1 MNRKFLEN
9 ELSSVEDE
17 TLRKEIIDNI
27 MKKNGEDIEKHK
39 VEVATLKNEI
49 KTKQGVIDNLNDKI
63 KENDNVDI
71 EAIKKE
77 EFEKGK
83 AEGSQEVETF
93 KKNVALKEAIKGTK
107 VKDVDLLMKLIADDK
122 ITYQE
127 KDGNYEV
134 GGLEEQVSEIK
145 KTHDYLFEVEEPKEQ
160 PKQRISVGDGHSNN
174 PPKAETTTLLGAL
187 HEKYSK

>member
-17 TLRKEIIDNI
+17 TLRKKIIDNI
-27 MKKNGEDIEKHK
+27 MEKNGEDIEKHK

-63 KENDNVDI
+63 KENENVDI

-145 KTHDYLFEVEEPKEQ
+145 KTHDYLFEAETPKEQ

-174 PPKAETTTLLGAL
+174 PPKTEATTLLGAL

>member
-17 TLRKEIIDNI
+17 TLRKKIIDNI
-27 MKKNGEDIEKHK
+27 MDKNGEDIEKHK

-63 KENDNVDI
+63 KENENIDI

-83 AEGSQEVETF
+83 AEGNQEVETF
-93 KKNVALKEAIKGTK
+93 KKNIALKEAIKSTK
-107 VKDVDLLMKLIADDK
+107 VKDTDLLLKLISNDK
-122 ITYQE
+122 ISYQE
-127 KDGNYEV
+127 KDGKYEI
-134 GGLEEQVSEIK
+134 GGLEEQVNELK
-145 KTHDYLFEVEEPKEQ
+145 KTHEYLFEKEEPKEP
-160 PKQRISVGDGHSNN
+160 PKQRISVGEGHQGT
-174 PPKAETTTLLGAL
+174 PKTESTTLIGAL
-187 HEKYSK
+187 QEKYS

>member
-9 ELSSVEDE
+9 ELSSIEDE
-17 TLRKEIIDNI
+17 SLRKSIIDNI
-27 MKKNGEDIEKHK
+27 MNKNGEDIEKHK

-49 KTKQGVIDNLNDKI
+49 KTKDGVINNLNEKI
-63 KENDNVDI
+63 KESENIDI

-77 EFEKGK
+77 EFDKGK
-83 AEGSQEVETF
+83 AEGSKEIETF
-93 KKNVALKEAIKGTK
+93 KKNNALKEAIKSTK

-127 KDGNYEV
+127 KDGKYEV

-145 KTHDYLFEVEEPKEQ
+145 KTHDYLFEKEVSNETT
-160 PKQRISVGDGHSNN
+160 KQRVSVGEGHDET
-174 PPKAETTTLLGAL
+174 PKTEATTLIGAL
-187 HEKYSK
+187 HEKYNK

>member
-9 ELSSVEDE
+9 ELSSIEDE
-17 TLRKEIIDNI
+17 SLRKSIIDNI
-27 MKKNGEDIEKHK
+27 MNKNGEDIEKHK

-49 KTKQGVIDNLNDKI
+49 KTKDGVIDNLNEKI
-63 KENDNVDI
+63 KESENIDI

-77 EFEKGK
+77 EFDKGK
-83 AEGSQEVETF
+83 AEGSKEIETF
-93 KKNVALKEAIKGTK
+93 KKNNALKEAIKSTK

-127 KDGNYEV
+127 KDGKYEV

-145 KTHDYLFEVEEPKEQ
+145 KTHDYLFEKEVSNETT
-160 PKQRISVGDGHSNN
+160 KQRVSVGESHDET
-174 PPKAETTTLLGAL
+174 PKTEATTLIGAL
-187 HEKYSK
+187 HEKYNK

>member
-9 ELSSVEDE
+9 ELSSIEDE
-17 TLRKEIIDNI
+17 STRKEIIDSI

-49 KTKQGVIDNLNDKI
+49 NTKQGVIDNLNEKI
-63 KENDNVDI
+63 KTNENLDI

-83 AEGSQEVETF
+83 AEGNQEIETF
-93 KKNVALKEAIKGTK
+93 KKNIALKEAIKSTK
-107 VKDVDLLMKLIADDK
+107 VKDTDLLLKLIADDK

-127 KDGNYEV
+127 KDGKYEV

-145 KTHDYLFEVEEPKEQ
+145 KTHEYLFENEAPKEQ
-160 PKQRISVGDGHSNN
+160 PKQRVSVGDEHQDT
-174 PPKAETTTLLGAL
+174 PKTSSTTLLGAL
-187 HEKYSK
+187 HEKYDK

>member
-9 ELSSVEDE
+9 ELSSIEDE
-17 TLRKEIIDNI
+17 SLRKSIIDNI
-27 MKKNGEDIEKHK
+27 MNKNGEDIEKHK

-49 KTKQGVIDNLNDKI
+49 KTKDGVIDNLNEKI
-63 KENDNVDI
+63 KESENIDI

-77 EFEKGK
+77 EFDKGK
-83 AEGSQEVETF
+83 AEGSKEIETF
-93 KKNVALKEAIKGTK
+93 KKNNALKEAIKSTK

-127 KDGNYEV
+127 KDGKYEV

-145 KTHDYLFEVEEPKEQ
+145 KTHDYLFEKEISKEI
-160 PKQRISVGDGHSNN
+160 PKQRVSVGEGHDET
-174 PPKAETTTLLGAL
+174 PKAEATTLIGAL
-187 HEKYSK
+187 HEKYNK

>member
-9 ELSSVEDE
+9 ELSSIEDE
-17 TLRKEIIDNI
+17 SLRKKIIDNI
-27 MKKNGEDIEKHK
+27 MDKNGEDIEKHK

-49 KTKQGVIDNLNDKI
+49 KTKQGVIDNLNEKV
-63 KENDNVDI
+63 KENENLDI
-71 EAIKKE
+71 ESIKKE

-83 AEGSQEVETF
+83 TEGNKEVETF

-107 VKDVDLLMKLIADDK
+107 VKDVDLLLKLLANDK

-127 KDGNYEV
+127 KDGKYEV

-145 KTHDYLFEVEEPKEQ
+145 KTHEYLFESEQ
-160 PKQRISVGDGHSNN
+160 PKEPQIQRVSIGEGHQET
-174 PPKAETTTLLGAL
+174 PKAGATTLQGAL
-187 HEKYSK
+187 HEKYSR